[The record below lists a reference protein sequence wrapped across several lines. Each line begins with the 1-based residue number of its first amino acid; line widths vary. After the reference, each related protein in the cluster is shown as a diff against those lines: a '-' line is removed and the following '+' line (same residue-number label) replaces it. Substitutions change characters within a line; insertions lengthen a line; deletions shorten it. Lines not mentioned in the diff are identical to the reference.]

1 MPNSDSAAYGSPL
14 AGADRSPI
22 QGPAPIRLQEDTG
35 KAQLLLRGKPG
46 KALAGEISALGLAL
60 PAKPLESSAAGD
72 KAIRWLSPDAW
83 LLTLPQKGMEAAE
96 AALRAKLGADCAL
109 VNIGSGQTLL
119 VLGGDKA
126 EELLRKSSPYDFHP
140 SAFPIGKVVTTAF
153 AQTEAIVRRR
163 DDAEFELIVRR
174 SYALYIWR
182 WLRDA
187 AAEYGLTCPAPQ

>member
-1 MPNSDSAAYGSPL
+1 MPNSDSPAYGSPL

-22 QGPAPIRLQEDTG
+22 QGPAPIRIQEDTS

-46 KALAGEISALGLAL
+46 KALAGEIGALGLEL
-60 PAKPLESSAAGD
+60 PAKPLMSSAAGD

-83 LLTLPQKGMEAAE
+83 LLTLPQKGADAFE
-96 AALRAKLGADCAL
+96 AALSAKLGADCAL
-109 VNIGSGQTLL
+109 LDVGSGQTLL
-119 VLGGDKA
+119 ILSGDKA

-140 SAFPIGKVVTTAF
+140 SVFPIGKVVTTAF
-153 AQTEAIVRRR
+153 AQIEAMVRRR
-163 DDAEFELIVRR
+163 GEDEFELLVRR

-187 AAEYGLTCPAPQ
+187 AAEYGLTCPAPL